1 MNMNRKIKKA
11 IILVIL
17 ICAGLKVSGKEVIDA
32 IVAVVNGDIITLS
45 DFKKQDEIL
54 YQSLASQYEGEE
66 LREAYEKSRE
76 NLLDGMITDLLLVQE
91 AKKQE
96 IDVSAQL
103 EKVVEDLK
111 EQYGFNSDEDLRRAM
126 GQQGVDYDIWLDHQ
140 ERELLKEG
148 VLFYSFGKDIVVD
161 DTEVINYYRQHQEE
175 FIEPTSFELKAI
187 YLSDA
192 GKVKEEIN
200 GKMDEIK
207 GKLEAGEMFEDL
219 AEKYSEGPYKE
230 TRGEL
235 GSFKKGTLDRIL
247 EQAVEGLELGEV
259 TPWIQTSNG
268 WYLLKLV
275 DKEEEHVKDFDEVRA
290 EIENRIF
297 QRERQEKTIKYLEEL
312 REKSYI
318 EIKIPDPYKE
328 FPELFNS
335 SFL

>member
-1 MNMNRKIKKA
+1 MNRNIKIA
-11 IILVIL
+11 AILVIL
-17 ICAGLKVSGKEVIDA
+17 ICGGLNVSGQEVIDA

-45 DFKKQDEIL
+45 DFLQQDEIL
-54 YQSLASQYEGEE
+54 YQSLASQYKGEE
-66 LREAYEKSRE
+66 LREAYEKSRK
-76 NLLDGMITDLLLVQE
+76 NLLDGMITDFLLVQE

-96 IDVSAQL
+96 IDVNAQK
-103 EKVVEDLK
+103 EKIVEDMM
-111 EQYGFNSDEDLRRAM
+111 EQYGFNSIEDLRKAM
-126 GQQGVDYDIWLDHQ
+126 GQQGVDFDIWMDHQ

-175 FIEPTSFELKAI
+175 FLEPASFELKAVYI
-187 YLSDA
+187 SDT
-192 GKVKEEIN
+192 GKVQEELN
-200 GKMDEIK
+200 GKMNEIK
-207 GKLEAGEMFEDL
+207 GKLEAGELFEDL

-235 GSFKKGTLDRIL
+235 GSFKKGTLDKTL
-247 EQAVEGLELGEV
+247 EQAVENIEVGEV
-259 TPWIQTSNG
+259 TSWIKTANG

-275 DKEEEHVKDFDEVRA
+275 DKEEEHVKDFEEVRS
-290 EIENRIF
+290 EIENKIF
-297 QRERQEKTIKYLEEL
+297 QRERQGRTIKYLEEL

-328 FPELFNS
+328 FPELFNF

>member
-1 MNMNRKIKKA
+1 MNMNRNVKIA
-11 IILVIL
+11 VILVVL
-17 ICAGLKVSGKEVIDA
+17 TCTGLQVSGNEVIDA

-45 DFKKQDEIL
+45 DFIKQDEIL

-66 LREAYEKSRE
+66 LREEYEKAKK

-96 IDVSAQL
+96 LDVSAQK
-103 EKVVEDLK
+103 EKMVEDMM
-111 EQYGFNSDEDLRRAM
+111 EQYGFSSIEDLRRAM
-126 GQQGVDYDIWLDHQ
+126 GQQGIDYDIWLDHQ

-175 FIEPTSFELKAI
+175 FIEPASFELKAI
-187 YLSDA
+187 YLSDT
-192 GKVKEEIN
+192 GKVQEELT
-200 GKMDEIK
+200 GKMEEIK
-207 GKLEAGEMFEDL
+207 GKIEAGELFEDL

-235 GSFKKGTLDRIL
+235 GSFKKGTLDRTL
-247 EQAVEGLELGEV
+247 EQAVEELEVGEV

-275 DKEEEHVKDFDEVRA
+275 DKEEEHVKDFEEVRA
-290 EIENRIF
+290 EIENKIF
-297 QRERQEKTIKYLEEL
+297 QRERQEKTINYLKDL
-312 REKSYI
+312 REQSYI
-318 EIKIPDPYKE
+318 EIKISDPYKE
-328 FPELFNS
+328 FPDLFNH
-335 SFL
+335 SFH

>member
-1 MNMNRKIKKA
+1 MNQKIKKA
-11 IILVIL
+11 VILVVL
-17 ICAGLKVSGKEVIDA
+17 ICAGLKVSGNEIIDT

-45 DFKKQDEIL
+45 DFKKQDETL
-54 YQSLASQYEGEE
+54 YQSLASQYQGEE
-66 LREAYEKSRE
+66 LREVYEKSKK
-76 NLLDGMITDLLLVQE
+76 NLLDGMITDLLLIQE

-96 IDVSAQL
+96 IDVSGQL
-103 EKVVEDLK
+103 EKMVEDLK
-111 EQYGFNSDEDLRRAM
+111 EQYGFNSIEDLREAM
-126 GQQGVDYDIWLDHQ
+126 EQQGVDFDIWLDYQ

-161 DTEVINYYRQHQEE
+161 DTEVINYYSQHQEE
-175 FIEPTSFELKAI
+175 FIEPANFELKAI

-192 GKVKEEIN
+192 GKVQEELN
-200 GKMDEIK
+200 GKKDEIK
-207 GKLEAGEMFEDL
+207 GKLEAGELFEEM

-230 TRGEL
+230 NRGEL
-235 GSFKKGTLDRIL
+235 GSFKKGTLERTL
-247 EQAVEGLELGEV
+247 EQEVEELEVGEV

-290 EIENRIF
+290 AIENRIF

-318 EIKIPDPYKE
+318 EIKIQDPYKE

>member
-1 MNMNRKIKKA
+1 MNRNIKIA
-11 IILVIL
+11 AILVIL
-17 ICAGLKVSGKEVIDA
+17 IYGGLNVSGQEVIDT

-45 DFKKQDEIL
+45 DFLQQDEIL
-54 YQSLASQYEGEE
+54 YQSLASQYQGEE
-66 LREAYEKSRE
+66 LREAYEKSRK
-76 NLLDGMITDLLLVQE
+76 NLLDGMITDFLLVQE

-96 IDVSAQL
+96 IDVSAQK
-103 EKVVEDLK
+103 EKIVEDMM
-111 EQYGFNSDEDLRRAM
+111 EQYGFNSIEDLRKAM
-126 GQQGVDYDIWLDHQ
+126 GQQGVDFDIWMDHQ

-175 FIEPTSFELKAI
+175 FLEPASFELKAI
-187 YLSDA
+187 YLSDT
-192 GKVKEEIN
+192 GKVQEELN
-200 GKMDEIK
+200 GKMNEIK
-207 GKLEAGEMFEDL
+207 GKLEAGELFEDL

-235 GSFKKGTLDRIL
+235 GSFKKGNLDKTL
-247 EQAVEGLELGEV
+247 EQAVENIEVEEV
-259 TPWIQTSNG
+259 TPWIKTANG

-275 DKEEEHVKDFDEVRA
+275 DKEEEHVKDFEEVRS
-290 EIENRIF
+290 EIENKIF
-297 QRERQEKTIKYLEEL
+297 QRERQGRTIKYLEEL